1 MWTTIREHMLPG
13 YEYELRISP
22 KLIAA
27 AFVSGGT
34 ALAFAGDLQ
43 SDLSTRTWMLHLAL
57 LCFACAAVTWLTSH
71 WQAWAGRWSAVAL
84 LIAVIRLG
92 STWLE
97 IPELMMLL
105 ALPTA
110 LAAALIHLRAATA
123 VTIGE
128 TVLLLLDTRSV
139 PPDAFP
145 SVTTIALIAVWTTL
159 GVMCAIYV
167 PVYQAVFTS
176 WQHYE
181 QRRQL
186 LEEARKQQV
195 DLKQALED
203 LAQANIQLTRLN
215 MVTQRL
221 RQVAEDARSAKEQ
234 FVANVSHEL
243 RTPLNMIVGFCE
255 MILQAPEIYGSNI
268 PIPLLSDLSI
278 VHRNA
283 EHLTELIDDVLDL
296 SQIETGHM
304 ALAREQTQF
313 QRIIDAATV
322 AVRPLFDSKHLYLE
336 TTVQDDMPYVFC
348 DPTRMREVLLN
359 LLSNAGRFTD
369 SGGVHLDAHIEG
381 DDIVVSISDTGR
393 GIAAEDMDKL
403 FQPFQQLDGSIRRRY
418 AGSGLGL
425 SISKRF
431 IELHGG
437 KIQVESEFGVG
448 TCFTFRLP
456 LTLPTPTDGGYARW
470 LTPSWEYIQRTRPSS
485 APKAVVRPRI
495 VVLETEDALCRL
507 LTRYMADM
515 DVVPVTTLEKALQ
528 ELASSPSQALLINST
543 SMDRVVT
550 QLQSNTFPPDTPV
563 IVCSVPG
570 VHERAETLGISDYL
584 VKPISRTRLLAALDR
599 LEPARTILIVDDE
612 PEALRLFRRMLS
624 SSKQG
629 YRVLRASDGNRA
641 LDLMR
646 KHHPDVLLLDLVM
659 PEMNGFQLLEA
670 KKQDPTLNDIPVI
683 AISAQDPAGQ
693 PIISKSLMVT
703 REGGLSAQSLLAC
716 IKNVSEILSTAG

>member
-1 MWTTIREHMLPG
+1 MWTAIRERMHPS
-13 YEYELRISP
+13 YEFELRISP

-27 AFVSGGT
+27 AFAGGGA
-34 ALAFAGDLQ
+34 ALACAGDLHPNI
-43 SDLSTRTWMLHLAL
+43 SARTPMLNMAL
-57 LCFACAAVTWLTSH
+57 LCFASAAATWLTSQWH
-71 WQAWAGRWSAVAL
+71 PWTGRWSAIVLLVAA
-84 LIAVIRLG
+84 IQLG
-92 STWLE
+92 SIELE
-97 IPELMMLL
+97 IPELVILL
-105 ALPTA
+105 AIPTA

-123 VTIGE
+123 VAIGE
-128 TVLLLLDTRSV
+128 TVLLLLIARSG
-139 PPDAFP
+139 PPDASP
-145 SVTTIALIAVWTTL
+145 SVTAITLIAVWSAL
-159 GVMCAIYV
+159 GVMYAIYV
-167 PVYQAVFTS
+167 PVYQSIFTS
-176 WQHYE
+176 WQHVE

-186 LEEARKQQV
+186 LEEARRQQV
-195 DLKQALED
+195 ELKQALED
-203 LAQANIQLTRLN
+203 LAQANVQLTRLN
-215 MVTQRL
+215 LVTQRL
-221 RQVAEDARSAKEQ
+221 RQAAEDARSAKEQ

-268 PIPLLSDLSI
+268 PVPLLSDLSV

-304 ALAREQTQF
+304 ALAREQTLF
-313 QRIIDAATV
+313 QGIIDAATV

-336 TTVQDDMPYVFC
+336 ATVQEDMPYVFC

-369 SGGVHLDAHIEG
+369 SGGVHLDAHVEG
-381 DDIVVSISDTGR
+381 NDIVVSISDTGR
-393 GIAAEDMDKL
+393 GIAAKDMGKL

-437 KIQVESEFGVG
+437 EIQVESEFGVG

-456 LTLPTPTDGGYARW
+456 LKLPTPVDDGYARW
-470 LTPSWEYIQRTRPSS
+470 LTPSWEYVQRTRPST

-507 LTRYMADM
+507 LTRYMADT
-515 DVVPVTTLEKALQ
+515 DVIPVTTLEEALQ
-528 ELASSPSQALLINST
+528 ELASSPSQALLINSA
-543 SMDRVVT
+543 SMDQVIR
-550 QLQSNTFPPDTPV
+550 QLRSSTFPPDTPV

-570 VHERAETLGISDYL
+570 VHDRAETLGISDYL
-584 VKPISRTRLLAALDR
+584 VKPISRKRLLAALDR
-599 LEPARTILIVDDE
+599 LESARTILIVDDE

-624 SSKQG
+624 SSRQG
-629 YRVLRASDGNRA
+629 YRVLRARDGNEA
-641 LDLMR
+641 LALLH
-646 KHHPDVLLLDLVM
+646 KHHPDVLLLDLIM
-659 PEMNGFQLLEA
+659 PEMDGFQLLEA
-670 KKQDPTLNDIPVI
+670 KSQDPTLNDIPVI

-693 PIISKSLMVT
+693 PIVSKSLMVT

-716 IKNVSEILSTAG
+716 IKNVSEILSTTG